1 MGRETRLVTGVS
13 EATADGQKKNK
24 TNPKPQPPLLVSTS
38 QMLRPRLESH
48 RRTAPGRSPRRWDAA
63 ATLWGVGLRVQ
74 GMGFR
79 GFRSF
84 GVSKVH
90 KLGFSEAKYP
100 TRTSHIFSGRFRFW
114 DAGSLLKGL
123 GVQGFQGM
131 FLGFN
136 WCVRYFHAG
145 LLQG

>member
-1 MGRETRLVTGVS
+1 
-13 EATADGQKKNK
+13 
-24 TNPKPQPPLLVSTS
+24 
-38 QMLRPRLESH
+38 
-48 RRTAPGRSPRRWDAA
+48 
-63 ATLWGVGLRVQ
+63 
-74 GMGFR
+74 MGFR

-114 DAGSLLKGL
+114 DACFLLKGL

-145 LLQG
+145 LLDASTGLRVFSFGFSTALEILQGFAIVLIGAWFCPMRFFPGFSESWEFLLCCGDLWGSNLGFGRR